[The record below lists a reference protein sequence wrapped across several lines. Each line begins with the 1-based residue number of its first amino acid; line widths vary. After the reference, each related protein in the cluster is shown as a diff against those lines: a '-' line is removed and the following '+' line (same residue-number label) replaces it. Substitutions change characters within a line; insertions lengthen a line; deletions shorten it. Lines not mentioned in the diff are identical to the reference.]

1 MVFYFLTSLV
11 YSNSI
16 KNEFVVNWYEDE
28 YQINDD
34 FNRDLSL
41 KRIEQLFLNTEVYN
55 DHLRPQSENKLA

>member
-1 MVFYFLTSLV
+1 M